1 LAGLIGP
8 EYSAAMRMRAC
19 QGQKDTEAIQRL
31 ASRCWPRGHHPGGI
45 GWSGATEQL
54 PAKVTLA
61 VDGDGG
67 CAGWAGVHG
76 GSITLQ
82 ADSVGPAGQDAAE
95 GLLTWAVAVV
105 EPGELTVE
113 VFDGDETV
121 RTAVTE
127 AGFVPSPAAAPVGGM
142 FRDLDPGL
150 DRPAE
155 RASLPDGY
163 RLRSVRADEQDARV
177 DAHRRAWRPA
187 TLPWPGDPPPSV
199 TQETTS
205 RFNAALYS
213 QVQATWL
220 YDPAF
225 DLVVEAPDGSLAACC
240 IAWSD
245 PATGCAEIEPVGVVP
260 EHRRRGL
267 ASALCWQVI
276 EQVRAADGRQVYINI
291 GPNPAYPAPAQTYLA
306 VGFDFV
312 VRGQLHH
319 RPR

>member
-1 LAGLIGP
+1 MRLRAWQRP
-8 EYSAAMRMRAC
+8 E
-19 QGQKDTEAIQRL
+19 DTEAIQRL

-45 GWSGATEQL
+45 GWSEATEQL

-67 CAGWAGVHG
+67 LAGWAGVHG

-82 ADSVGPAGQDAAE
+82 ADPASPAAAE
-95 GLLTWAVAVV
+95 GLITWAVAVA

-127 AGFVPSPAAAPVGGM
+127 AGFAPAPAAPPVGGM
-142 FRDLDPGL
+142 FRDLDPDL
-150 DRPAE
+150 DGSAE
-155 RASLPDGY
+155 RAGLPNGY
-163 RLRSVRADEQDARV
+163 RLRSVRANEQDARV
-177 DAHRRAWRPA
+177 EVHRQAWRPA

-199 TQETTS
+199 TAETTS
-205 RFNAALYS
+205 RFTAALYA
-213 QVQATWL
+213 QVRATWL

-240 IAWSD
+240 IAWLD
-245 PATGCAEIEPVGVVP
+245 PATECAEIEPVGVVP

-267 ASALCWQVI
+267 ASAMCWHVI
-276 EQVRAADGRQVYINI
+276 EQVRAAGGRQVYINI
-291 GPNPAYPAPAQTYLA
+291 GLNPAYPAPAQTYLA
-306 VGFDFV
+306 AGFDFL

-319 RPR
+319 RTR

>member
-1 LAGLIGP
+1 MRLRAWQGP
-8 EYSAAMRMRAC
+8 E
-19 QGQKDTEAIQRL
+19 DTAAIQRL
-31 ASRCWPRGHHPGGI
+31 ASRCWPLGHHPGGI

-61 VDGDGG
+61 VDSDGG
-67 CAGWAGVHG
+67 LAGWAGVHG
-76 GSITLQ
+76 GTITLQ
-82 ADSVGPAGQDAAE
+82 ADPVSPAGADAAE
-95 GLLTWAVAVV
+95 GLITWAVAVA

-121 RTAVTE
+121 RTAVTK
-127 AGFVPSPAAAPVGGM
+127 AGFVPSPAAALVGGM
-142 FRDLDPGL
+142 FRDLDTGL
-150 DRPAE
+150 DGSAE
-155 RASLPDGY
+155 RASRPDGY
-163 RLRSVRADEQDARV
+163 RLRSVRADEKDARV
-177 DAHRRAWRPA
+177 EVHRRAWRPA

-205 RFNAALYS
+205 RFTAALYA

-240 IAWSD
+240 IAWWD
-245 PATGCAEIEPVGVVP
+245 PAIGCAEIEPVGVVP

-276 EQVRAADGRQVYINI
+276 EQVRAAGGRQVYINI
-291 GPNPAYPAPAQTYLA
+291 GPNSAYPAPAQTYLA
-306 VGFDFV
+306 AGFDFV
-312 VRGQLHH
+312 VRGRLY
-319 RPR
+319 RRVRVATS